1 MNESAALIFT
11 VGSASTFV
19 PESYSDGAA
28 SFAVLVWKF
37 MSNGL
42 QVNEAYVTASVLLV
56 FVIVLNLL
64 VSFVQYLYNKKE
76 KI

>member
-1 MNESAALIFT
+1 
-11 VGSASTFV
+11 
-19 PESYSDGAA
+19 
-28 SFAVLVWKF
+28 

-42 QVNEAYVTASVLLV
+42 QVNEAYATASVLLV